1 MAINAAEEE
10 TIESLK
16 KWWDENGKQLML
28 AIVVVVGGYGSWTLW
43 QGSKTASSDAASDLY
58 EEVLGLAINEQ
69 TSTIN
74 DEDAAPII
82 ALAAELRQEHSSTIY
97 ARYSALFSAQQQ
109 VMAGDLDAAE
119 ETLLWITE
127 NPLTGLFVEQD
138 EGLML
143 TANLRLGRV
152 LLANG
157 DNDGALAVVSSLA
170 PKTFEAGY
178 AELQGDVYVAMGRI
192 VEARESYLAA
202 QQAGSNSEGLRMKLD
217 NLSEDS

>member
-28 AIVVVVGGYGSWTLW
+28 AVVVVVGGYGSWTLW

-69 TSTIN
+69 TGAIN
-74 DEDAAPII
+74 DEDAAQII
-82 ALAAELRQEHSSTIY
+82 ALATELRQDHSSTIY

-109 VMAGDLDAAE
+109 VMAGDLDAAQ
-119 ETLLWITE
+119 ETLRWITE

-157 DNDGALAVVSSLA
+157 DNDGALAVVSSLP

-178 AELQGDVYVAMGRI
+178 AELQGDVYVAMGRT

-202 QQAGSNSEGLRMKLD
+202 QQAGSSSEGLRMKLD

>member
-28 AIVVVVGGYGSWTLW
+28 AVVVVVGGYGSWTLW

-69 TSTIN
+69 TGTIN
-74 DEDAAPII
+74 DEDAAQII
-82 ALAAELRQEHSSTIY
+82 ALATELRQDHSSTIY

-109 VMAGDLDAAE
+109 VMAGDLDAAQ
-119 ETLLWITE
+119 ETLRWITE

-178 AELQGDVYVAMGRI
+178 AELQGDVYVAMGRT

-202 QQAGSNSEGLRMKLD
+202 QQAGSSSEGLRMKLD

>member
-58 EEVLGLAINEQ
+58 EEVLGLAVNEQ
-69 TSTIN
+69 TGTIN
-74 DEDAAPII
+74 DEDAAQII
-82 ALAAELRQEHSSTIY
+82 ALAAELRQDHSSTIY

-119 ETLLWITE
+119 ETLRWITE

-202 QQAGSNSEGLRMKLD
+202 QQAGSSSEGLRMKLD

>member
-28 AIVVVVGGYGSWTLW
+28 AVVVVVGGYGSWTLW

-69 TSTIN
+69 TGTIN
-74 DEDAAPII
+74 DEDAAQII
-82 ALAAELRQEHSSTIY
+82 ALATELRQDHSSTIY

-109 VMAGDLDAAE
+109 VMAGDLDAAQ
-119 ETLLWITE
+119 ETLRWITE

-157 DNDGALAVVSSLA
+157 DSDGALAVVSSLA

-178 AELQGDVYVAMGRI
+178 AELQGDVYVAMGRT

-202 QQAGSNSEGLRMKLD
+202 QQAGSSSEGLRMKLD

>member
-1 MAINAAEEE
+1 VAINAAEEE

-69 TSTIN
+69 TGTIN
-74 DEDAAPII
+74 DEDAAQII
-82 ALAAELRQEHSSTIY
+82 ALAAELRQDHSSTIY

-119 ETLLWITE
+119 ETLRWITE

-157 DNDGALAVVSSLA
+157 DNEGALAVVSSLA

-202 QQAGSNSEGLRMKLD
+202 QQAGSSSEGLRMKLD

>member
-1 MAINAAEEE
+1 VAINAAEEE

-28 AIVVVVGGYGSWTLW
+28 AVVVVVGGYGSWTLW

-69 TSTIN
+69 TGTIN
-74 DEDAAPII
+74 DEDAAQII
-82 ALAAELRQEHSSTIY
+82 ALATELRQDHSSTIY

-109 VMAGDLDAAE
+109 VMTGDLGAAE
-119 ETLLWITE
+119 ETLRWITE

-178 AELQGDVYVAMGRI
+178 AELQGDVYVAMGRT

-202 QQAGSNSEGLRMKLD
+202 QQVGSSSEGLRMKLD

>member
-69 TSTIN
+69 TGTIN
-74 DEDAAPII
+74 DEDAAQII
-82 ALAAELRQEHSSTIY
+82 ALAAELRQDHSSTIY

-119 ETLLWITE
+119 ETLRWITE

-202 QQAGSNSEGLRMKLD
+202 QQAGSSSEGLRMKLD

>member
-28 AIVVVVGGYGSWTLW
+28 AVVVVVGGYGSWTLW

-69 TSTIN
+69 TGAIN
-74 DEDAAPII
+74 DEDAAQII
-82 ALAAELRQEHSSTIY
+82 ALATELRQDHSSTIY

-109 VMAGDLDAAE
+109 VMAGDLDAAQ
-119 ETLLWITE
+119 ETLRWITE

-157 DNDGALAVVSSLA
+157 DSDGALAVVSSLA

-178 AELQGDVYVAMGRI
+178 AELQGDVYVAMGRT

-202 QQAGSNSEGLRMKLD
+202 QQAGSSSEGLRMKLD

>member
-1 MAINAAEEE
+1 VAINAAEEE

-28 AIVVVVGGYGSWTLW
+28 AVVVVVGGYGSWTLW

-69 TSTIN
+69 TGTIN
-74 DEDAAPII
+74 DEDAAQII
-82 ALAAELRQEHSSTIY
+82 ALATELRQDHSSTIY

-109 VMAGDLDAAE
+109 VMTGDLGAAE
-119 ETLLWITE
+119 ETLRWITE

-178 AELQGDVYVAMGRI
+178 AELQGDVYVAMGRT

-202 QQAGSNSEGLRMKLD
+202 QQAGSSSEGLRMKLD

>member
-1 MAINAAEEE
+1 VAINAAEEE

-74 DEDAAPII
+74 DEDAAQII

>member
-1 MAINAAEEE
+1 VAINAAEEE

-28 AIVVVVGGYGSWTLW
+28 AVVVVVGGYGSWTLW

-69 TSTIN
+69 TGTIN
-74 DEDAAPII
+74 DEDAAQII
-82 ALAAELRQEHSSTIY
+82 ALATELRQDHSSTIY

-109 VMAGDLDAAE
+109 VMAGDLDAAQ
-119 ETLLWITE
+119 ETLRWITE

-178 AELQGDVYVAMGRI
+178 AELQGDVYVAMGRT

-202 QQAGSNSEGLRMKLD
+202 QQAGSSSEGLRMKLD

>member
-1 MAINAAEEE
+1 VAINAAEEE

-58 EEVLGLAINEQ
+58 EEVLGLAVNEQ
-69 TSTIN
+69 TGTIN
-74 DEDAAPII
+74 DEDAAQII
-82 ALAAELRQEHSSTIY
+82 ALAAELRQDHSNTIY

-119 ETLLWITE
+119 ETLRWITE

-157 DNDGALAVVSSLA
+157 DNEGALAVVSSLA

-202 QQAGSNSEGLRMKLD
+202 QQAGSSSEGLRMKLD

>member
-58 EEVLGLAINEQ
+58 EEGLGLAINEQ

-74 DEDAAPII
+74 DEDAAQII

>member
-1 MAINAAEEE
+1 VAINAAEEE

-58 EEVLGLAINEQ
+58 EEVLGLAVNEQ
-69 TSTIN
+69 TGTIN
-74 DEDAAPII
+74 DEDAAQII
-82 ALAAELRQEHSSTIY
+82 ALAAELRQDHSSTIY

-119 ETLLWITE
+119 ETLRWITE

-202 QQAGSNSEGLRMKLD
+202 QQAGSSSEGLRMKLD

>member
-16 KWWDENGKQLML
+16 KWWDENGKQLL
-28 AIVVVVGGYGSWTLW
+28 FAVVAVVGGYGTWALW
-43 QGSKTASSDAASDLY
+43 QGAQTASADAASDLY
-58 EEVLGLAINEQ
+58 EEVLSLAVIGQGE
-69 TSTIN
+69 SVS
-74 DEDAAPII
+74 EADALKII
-82 ALAAELRQEHSSTIY
+82 SFAAELREEHSNTIY
-97 ARYSALFSAQQQ
+97 SRYSALFSAQQQ
-109 VMAGDLDAAE
+109 VMTGDLDAAE
-119 ETLLWITE
+119 ETLRWIVE

-138 EGLML
+138 EGLIL

-152 LLANG
+152 LLAKG
-157 DNDGALAVVSSLA
+157 DNDGALAVISSLA

-178 AELQGDVYVAMGRI
+178 AELQGDVYVAMGRV

-202 QQAGSNSEGLRMKLD
+202 QQAGSSSDGLRMKLD

>member
-74 DEDAAPII
+74 DEDAAQII

>member
-1 MAINAAEEE
+1 VAINAAEEE

-69 TSTIN
+69 TGTIN
-74 DEDAAPII
+74 DEDAAQII
-82 ALAAELRQEHSSTIY
+82 ALAAELRQDHSSTIY

-119 ETLLWITE
+119 ETLRWITE

-202 QQAGSNSEGLRMKLD
+202 QQAGSSSEGLRMKLD

>member
-1 MAINAAEEE
+1 VAINAAEEE
-10 TIESLK
+10 TVESLK

-74 DEDAAPII
+74 DEDAAQII

>member
-1 MAINAAEEE
+1 VAINAAEEE

-28 AIVVVVGGYGSWTLW
+28 AVVVVVGGYGSWTLW

-69 TSTIN
+69 TGTIN
-74 DEDAAPII
+74 DEDAAQII
-82 ALAAELRQEHSSTIY
+82 ALAAELRQDHSNTIY

-109 VMAGDLDAAE
+109 VMTGDLGAAE
-119 ETLLWITE
+119 ETLRWITE

-202 QQAGSNSEGLRMKLD
+202 QQAGSSSEGLRMKLD

>member
-28 AIVVVVGGYGSWTLW
+28 AVVVVVGGYGSWTLW

-69 TSTIN
+69 TGTIN
-74 DEDAAPII
+74 DEDAAQII
-82 ALAAELRQEHSSTIY
+82 ALATELRQDHSSTIY

-109 VMAGDLDAAE
+109 VMAGDLDAAQ
-119 ETLLWITE
+119 ETLRWITE

-157 DNDGALAVVSSLA
+157 DNDGALAVVSSLP

-178 AELQGDVYVAMGRI
+178 AELQGDVYVAMGRT

-202 QQAGSNSEGLRMKLD
+202 QQAGSSSEGLRMKLD

>member
-28 AIVVVVGGYGSWTLW
+28 AVVVVVGGYGSWTLW

-69 TSTIN
+69 TGTIN
-74 DEDAAPII
+74 DEDAAQII
-82 ALAAELRQEHSSTIY
+82 ALATELRQDHSSTIY

-109 VMAGDLDAAE
+109 VMAGDLDAAQ
-119 ETLLWITE
+119 ETLRWITE

-157 DNDGALAVVSSLA
+157 DSDGALAVVSSLP

-178 AELQGDVYVAMGRI
+178 AELQGDVYVAMGRT

-202 QQAGSNSEGLRMKLD
+202 QQAGSSSEGLRMKLD

>member
-28 AIVVVVGGYGSWTLW
+28 AVVVVVGGYGSWTLW

-69 TSTIN
+69 TGTIN
-74 DEDAAPII
+74 DEDAAQII
-82 ALAAELRQEHSSTIY
+82 ALATELRLDHSSTIY

-109 VMAGDLDAAE
+109 VMAGDLDAAQ
-119 ETLLWITE
+119 ETLRWITE

-178 AELQGDVYVAMGRI
+178 AELQGDVYVAMGRT

-202 QQAGSNSEGLRMKLD
+202 QQAGSSSEGLRMKLD

>member
-28 AIVVVVGGYGSWTLW
+28 AVVVVVGGYGSWTLW

-69 TSTIN
+69 TGTIN
-74 DEDAAPII
+74 DEDAAQII
-82 ALAAELRQEHSSTIY
+82 ALATELRHDHSSTIY

-109 VMAGDLDAAE
+109 VMAGDLDAAQ
-119 ETLLWITE
+119 ETLRWITE

-178 AELQGDVYVAMGRI
+178 AELQGDVYVAMGRT

-202 QQAGSNSEGLRMKLD
+202 QQAGSSSEGLRMKLD

>member
-74 DEDAAPII
+74 DEDAAQII

-202 QQAGSNSEGLRMKLD
+202 QQAGSSSEGLRMKLD

>member
-1 MAINAAEEE
+1 VAINAAEEE

-74 DEDAAPII
+74 DEDAAQII

-202 QQAGSNSEGLRMKLD
+202 QQAGSSSEGLRMKLD